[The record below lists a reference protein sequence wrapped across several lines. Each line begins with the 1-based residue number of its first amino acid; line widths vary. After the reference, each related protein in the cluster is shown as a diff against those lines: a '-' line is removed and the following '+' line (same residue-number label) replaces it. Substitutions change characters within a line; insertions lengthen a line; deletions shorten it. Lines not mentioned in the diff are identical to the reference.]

1 MLAGA
6 VDDALETVEEPLLFG
21 DPPEILT
28 AEMVLLPEAVYVPM
42 LFLSQHV
49 PEEPPPTPPTYV
61 NPAQPVEIAVSQAF
75 IQSRYDVE
83 TWTLEYDPT
92 LLSAEQVTL

>member
-1 MLAGA
+1 M
-6 VDDALETVEEPLLFG
+6 
-21 DPPEILT
+21 
-28 AEMVLLPEAVYVPM
+28 PM
-42 LFLSQHV
+42 LCFSQHV
-49 PEEPPPTPPTYV
+49 PDELPPLPPTYV
-61 NPAQPVEIAVSQAF
+61 KPTQPVEIAVSQAF

>member
-1 MLAGA
+1 
-6 VDDALETVEEPLLFG
+6 
-21 DPPEILT
+21 
-28 AEMVLLPEAVYVPM
+28 M